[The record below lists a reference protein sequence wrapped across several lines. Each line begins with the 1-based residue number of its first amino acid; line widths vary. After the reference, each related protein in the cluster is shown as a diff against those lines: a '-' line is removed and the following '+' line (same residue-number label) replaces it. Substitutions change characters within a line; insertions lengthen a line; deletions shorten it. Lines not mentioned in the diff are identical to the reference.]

1 MSISNQY
8 CTATNNIGQTTMV
21 QSNGN
26 NIGTNNIGRI
36 SISIYNSIEF
46 EQCYGTV
53 SNEFTE
59 TSNAVFR
66 FILKNI
72 LNRLCQ

>member
-8 CTATNNIGQTTMV
+8 CTATNNIGPTAMV
-21 QSNGN
+21 QN
-26 NIGTNNIGRI
+26 NGTNNIGRI
-36 SISIYNSIEF
+36 SISVYNSIEF
-46 EQCYGTV
+46 EECYGTV
-53 SNEFTE
+53 SNELTE
-59 TSNAVFR
+59 TLNTVFR